1 MKFQQRLNRYL
12 LGVALG
18 LILVF
23 VMFNGRD
30 WLGWLPQNQVRKRIA
45 AAELSWSDQNFC
57 KLQCY
62 GFSNASL
69 IEMAEKSDVLFS
81 ESLVDNEPKEY
92 QLEHLENGGIT
103 RLRFKFLPLG
113 TNVKPPVEVIGVEQT
128 GSGKT
133 CDCP

>member
-45 AAELSWSDQNFC
+45 ATFQTPARRLHA
-57 KLQCY
+57 
-62 GFSNASL
+62 SNCA
-69 IEMAEKSDVLFS
+69 
-81 ESLVDNEPKEY
+81 
-92 QLEHLENGGIT
+92 
-103 RLRFKFLPLG
+103 
-113 TNVKPPVEVIGVEQT
+113 
-128 GSGKT
+128 
-133 CDCP
+133 